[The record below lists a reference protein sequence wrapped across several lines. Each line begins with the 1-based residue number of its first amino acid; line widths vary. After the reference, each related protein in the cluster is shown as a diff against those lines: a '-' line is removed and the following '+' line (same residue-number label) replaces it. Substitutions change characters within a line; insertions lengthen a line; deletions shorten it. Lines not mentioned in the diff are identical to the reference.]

1 VPATRL
7 AEPGGAILDLAAEDI
22 LPRAAPVNCVADVSS
37 PEVASL
43 VTRLGPWMPNLRSCA
58 SPAEVASAVE
68 RHRPDIAIL
77 GRDFDA
83 AALDRLATHV
93 RTTRIGIVVLQPL
106 GDAVARFDAFP
117 PVAEVEP
124 IDPAAGL
131 TEVVLRLRALL
142 RRCRPLALSQRR
154 CIGELLLDEAA
165 LTLSMGTA
173 SAPIGLNDFRI
184 LGPMFD
190 LPDHVW
196 RRDELLTIAFGSMA
210 SQNVRF
216 VDIYV
221 SRTRRKVVNALGRD
235 PIRTVRGIGYKLAP
249 LP

>member
-1 VPATRL
+1 MT
-7 AEPGGAILDLAAEDI
+7 GILDLEADDI
-22 LPRAAPVNCVADVSS
+22 LPRAAPVHCVADVSS

-43 VTRLGPWMPNLRSCA
+43 VARLGPWMPNLQSCA
-58 SPAEVASAVE
+58 ARAALGAAVE
-68 RHRPDIAIL
+68 VHRPDVAIL
-77 GRDFDA
+77 GRDFGADVF
-83 AALDRLATHV
+83 DTLARHV
-93 RTTRIGIVVLQPL
+93 RTTKIGIVVLQPL
-106 GDAVARFDAFP
+106 REASPRFAALP
-117 PVAEVEP
+117 SGATAIAEVEP

-131 TEVVLRLRALL
+131 TEVVLRLRALV

-154 CIGELLLDEAA
+154 GVGDLLLDEAA
-165 LTLSMGTA
+165 LTLSMGAA

-196 RRDELLTIAFGSMA
+196 RREELLTIAFGSMA
-210 SQNVRF
+210 SQNARF

-221 SRTRRKVVNALGRD
+221 SRTRRKLVGALGRD
-235 PIRTVRGIGYKLAP
+235 PVRTVRGVGYQLAF